1 MIFFVEIFQLGT
13 WCLCREQHAWLSALR
28 AMETLERLGYQVRI
42 IACRVQDVAYR
53 TM

>member
-13 WCLCREQHAWLSALR
+13 WCLDNSFNAWLSALQ
-28 AMETLERLGYQVRI
+28 AMEALERRGYQVRI
-42 IACRVQDVAYR
+42 IACREQDVAYR